1 VLMALPALRLQ
12 GLYLALASMAFAR
25 MAEFVFFDQPE
36 IFGSGGRRIGA
47 LSILG
52 FDLSKP
58 FDVFGI
64 HFGPDTAMLLFTTAL
79 FGIVGVG
86 VVALRRGRLGR
97 RLIAMRDSPAACATL
112 GINLL
117 ATKLVVF
124 TISAAIA
131 GFAGALLGA
140 HLGSAGTQ
148 DFRMLN
154 GLPYVLLVVVGGVGV
169 VSGAFFGGLQF
180 VAFQTWIAQLLPSI
194 SVFGRDLF
202 KLLPRGGPGL
212 AGVAIGRQPAG
223 VIPTVG
229 HDVRAQNAQRRA
241 QRGPPAAGAPD
252 VEERD
257 AKVTESPARRAP

>member
-1 VLMALPALRLQ
+1 MPALRLQ

-36 IFGSGGRRIGA
+36 IFGSGGRRIGS

-52 FDLSKP
+52 FDVSEP

-64 HFGPDTAMLLFTTAL
+64 HFGRDSGMLLFTTAL

-112 GINLL
+112 GINLF
-117 ATKLVVF
+117 ATKLAVF
-124 TISAAIA
+124 AISAAIA
-131 GFAGALLGA
+131 GFAGALFGA

-169 VSGAFFGGLQF
+169 VSGAFFGGLQL

-212 AGVAIGRQPAG
+212 AGIAIGRQPAG

-229 HDVRAQNAQRRA
+229 HDVRAQNAQRRTK
-241 QRGPPAAGAPD
+241 RGVPSAGPLKPEQPEAPTTGK
-252 VEERD
+252 R
-257 AKVTESPARRAP
+257 ESVPSP